1 MNVVEVGG
9 FLLLV
14 MLLFLAGGVW
24 IAITLAIVGWIGMA
38 LFTSQPPAIW
48 GKNLFSAFWDS
59 NNSWELAALPMFI
72 WMGEILFRTKLSEE
86 MFEGLA
92 PWLNKVPGRLMHTTI
107 LGCGIFGSV
116 SGSSA
121 ATCATIAK
129 VALPELKKRGYD
141 ENLALGSLATAGTL
155 GILIPPSIT
164 MVVYAVAA
172 DASIIRIFLAGFIPG
187 FILMALFSGYIAWW
201 SLRHPDRVPPPGPEM
216 SFAEKIRKSGNLIPC
231 TLLIVFIVWVL
242 VAGWATATECAA
254 YGVLG
259 ALAIAWNGK
268 SLTWQNFKASLM
280 GATRV
285 SCMIMFI
292 LAGAAFLT
300 KTMAFTGIPR
310 ELAEWVNSLGL
321 SPLALI
327 GLLTVVYLVLG
338 TALDGISMIVL
349 TAAVVLPMIQ
359 KAGFDLVWFGI
370 FIVLLVEIAEVT
382 PPVGFNLFVLQN
394 MTGKDSNHIARAALP
409 FFGCL
414 VLCIGIITVFPVVVT
429 WLPDVVMGKGG

>member
-1 MNVVEVGG
+1 MSLIAIGG
-9 FLLLV
+9 LLLLI
-14 MLLFLAGGVW
+14 MLLLLSGGVW
-24 IAITLAIVGWIGMA
+24 IAMTLAIVGWIGQA
-38 LFTSQPPAIW
+38 FFTTTQP
-48 GKNLFSAFWDS
+48 GKNLFSAFWES
-59 NNSWELAALPMFI
+59 NASWELAALPLFI
-72 WMGEILFRTKLSEE
+72 WMGEILFRTRLSEQ
-86 MFEGLA
+86 MFTGLA
-92 PWLNKVPGRLMHTTI
+92 PWLNRIPGRLMHTTI

-121 ATCATIAK
+121 ATCATISK
-129 VALPELKKRGYD
+129 VALPELIKRGYD
-141 ENLALGSLATAGTL
+141 EKTTLGALATAGTL

-172 DASIIRIFLAGFIPG
+172 DASIIRIFLAGFLPG
-187 FILMALFSGYIAWW
+187 FLLMALFSGYIIWW
-201 SLRHPDRVPPPGPEM
+201 SLKNPDKVPPPEPPT
-216 SFAEKIRKSGNLIPC
+216 SFVEKMRLSGSLIPC
-231 TLLIVFIVWVL
+231 ALLIVFIVWVL

-259 ALAIAWNGK
+259 SLVIAASTR
-268 SLTWQNFKASLM
+268 SLTWQNFWDGLM
-280 GATRV
+280 GTTRT

-310 ELAEWVNSLGL
+310 ELAEWVNAMQL
-321 SPLALI
+321 SPYALI
-327 GLLTVVYLVLG
+327 GMLTIIYLILG

-349 TAAVVLPMIQ
+349 TSAVVLPMIQ
-359 KAGFDLVWFGI
+359 KAGFDLIWFGI

-394 MTGKDSNHIARAALP
+394 MTGKDSNTIARAAIP

-414 VLCIGIITVFPVVVT
+414 VLCIVLVTVFPQIVT
-429 WLPDVVMGKGG
+429 YLPDLMMGKEK

>member
-1 MNVVEVGG
+1 MDILMVGG
-9 FLLLV
+9 VLLLLMMV
-14 MLLFLAGGVW
+14 LLAGGVW
-24 IAITLAIVGWIGMA
+24 IAMTLAICGWVGQA
-38 LFTSQPPAIW
+38 FFTSTAP
-48 GKNLFSAFWDS
+48 GKNLFSAFWES
-59 NNSWELAALPMFI
+59 NASWELAALPLFI
-72 WMGEILFRTKLSEE
+72 WMGEILFRTRLSEE
-86 MFEGLA
+86 MFDGLR
-92 PWLNKVPGRLMHTTI
+92 PWLNRVPGRLMHTTI

-121 ATCATIAK
+121 ATCATISK
-129 VALPELKKRGYD
+129 VALPELLRRGYS
-141 ENLALGSLATAGTL
+141 EQIALGSLATAGTL

-172 DASIIRIFLAGFIPG
+172 DASIIRIFLAGFLPG
-187 FILMALFSGYIAWW
+187 FLLMLLFSGYIGWW
-201 SLRHPDRVPPPGPEM
+201 SLRHPDQVPPPDPPTT
-216 SFAEKIRKSGNLIPC
+216 FVEKIRQSGNLIPC
-231 TLLIVFIVWVL
+231 ALLIVFIVWVL

-259 ALAIAWNGK
+259 SLALAWWSG
-268 SLTWQNFKASLM
+268 SLTWENFKEGLM
-280 GATRV
+280 GTTRT

-310 ELAEWVNSLGL
+310 ELAEWVDSLHL
-321 SPLALI
+321 SPIALI
-327 GLLTVVYLVLG
+327 GVLTVVYLVLG

-349 TAAVVLPMIQ
+349 TSAVVLPMIQ

-394 MTGKDSNHIARAALP
+394 MTGKDSNTIARAAIP
-409 FFGCL
+409 FFACL
-414 VLCIGIITVFPVVVT
+414 VVCIALITLFPQIVT
-429 WLPDVVMGKGG
+429 WLPDAVMGQEK